1 MAIDRELI
9 EYLPSFMR
17 EYKEIQQIMATEQI
31 EIQSA
36 WDAVEKVE
44 NNQFV
49 ASSDDD
55 GLKRWEK
62 ILDIVPKAT
71 ETLEERRFRVLSRI
85 NFELPYT
92 IRRLKEILTTL
103 CGDDGFEITVSGYE
117 IEIKLALGNAS
128 MYQDVELL
136 LNNTIPAN
144 MMQHISVLYN
154 TYDVLSGFTHQ
165 ELAAYTHREMKERV
179 LA

>member
-1 MAIDRELI
+1 MEIDRELI
-9 EYLPSFMR
+9 NYLPPFMR
-17 EYKEIQQIMATEQI
+17 EYKEIKQIMATEQI
-31 EIQSA
+31 EIQA
-36 WDAVEKVE
+36 VWDAVEEVE

-49 ASSDDD
+49 ASSGDS

-71 ETLEERRFRVLSRI
+71 DTLEERRFRILSRI

-92 IRRLKEILTTL
+92 IKRLREILTTL
-103 CGDDGFEITVSGYE
+103 CGADGFEITVEGYE

-128 MYQDVELL
+128 MYEDVELL

-144 MMQHISVLYN
+144 MLKHIKIMYN
-154 TYDVLSGFTHQ
+154 TYRILSGFTHQ
-165 ELAAYTHREMKERV
+165 DLAAYTQRELKERV